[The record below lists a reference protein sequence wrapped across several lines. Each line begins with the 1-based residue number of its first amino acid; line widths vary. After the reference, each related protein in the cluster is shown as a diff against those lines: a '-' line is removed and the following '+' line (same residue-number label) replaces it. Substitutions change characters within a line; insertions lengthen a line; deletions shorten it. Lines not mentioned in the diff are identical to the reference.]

1 MIYMQKRIFELRAL
15 LHTHNYNY
23 YVKHAPTIS
32 DFEFDTLLKELQDLE
47 AQYPDLHDPN
57 SPTQRV
63 GSDIDTQFE
72 QEPHDSPMLSLA
84 NSYSFSDIEE
94 FDTRIKKAL
103 GDETIQYT
111 CELKYDGAAI
121 SLLYV
126 HGQLTRALTRGDG
139 TVGDNITANAKTIRT
154 IPLTLTAPFPE
165 KFEIRGEICMPHDK
179 FEEFNTERESQGE
192 QKFANPRNAAAG
204 SLKLRNS
211 AQVAKRPLVSFM
223 YYIPD
228 NQPHTSHFE
237 NLKAARKWGFHIPE
251 HAQLCNSLQEIFDFI
266 SKWTKKR
273 KTLNY
278 DIDGI
283 VIKVDSISQQKT
295 LGYTAKT
302 PRWAIAYK
310 FKAEQART
318 KITSID
324 FQVGRTGA
332 VTPVANLE
340 PVLLAGTTVKRAT
353 LHNADQ
359 INQLDLHTDD
369 YVFVEKGGEIIPKI
383 IKVDIQTRSLFAQK
397 ITFITHCPECNTQ
410 LVRLEGEAAYY
421 CPNQA
426 NCPPQITGKIEHFV
440 SRKAMNIALAE
451 ATIQQLYTHG
461 LLKNSADLYRLQ
473 YEQLVTL
480 ERFGDKSAT
489 NLIESIEASKQIP
502 FYRVLFALGIRYVG
516 ETVAK
521 KLAAACTS
529 IDTIMHASIQQLESI
544 DEIGIKIAESVKSHF
559 QNPAHVEIIEQ
570 LRKHGV
576 QLENT
581 ETATSPISN
590 KLDGKSIV
598 ISGRFSR
605 FSRDEIKELIEK
617 HGGKNVSSIS
627 SKTSIFLTGD
637 KVGPAKLER
646 AQKLNIP
653 IITEDLFY
661 SMIDI

>member
-1 MIYMQKRIFELRAL
+1 
-15 LHTHNYNY
+15 
-23 YVKHAPTIS
+23 
-32 DFEFDTLLKELQDLE
+32 
-47 AQYPDLHDPN
+47 
-57 SPTQRV
+57 
-63 GSDIDTQFE
+63 
-72 QEPHDSPMLSLA
+72 
-84 NSYSFSDIEE
+84 
-94 FDTRIKKAL
+94 
-103 GDETIQYT
+103 
-111 CELKYDGAAI
+111 
-121 SLLYV
+121 
-126 HGQLTRALTRGDG
+126 
-139 TVGDNITANAKTIRT
+139 
-154 IPLTLTAPFPE
+154 
-165 KFEIRGEICMPHDK
+165 
-179 FEEFNTERESQGE
+179 
-192 QKFANPRNAAAG
+192 
-204 SLKLRNS
+204 
-211 AQVAKRPLVSFM
+211 
-223 YYIPD
+223 
-228 NQPHTSHFE
+228 
-237 NLKAARKWGFHIPE
+237 
-251 HAQLCNSLQEIFDFI
+251 
-266 SKWTKKR
+266 
-273 KTLNY
+273 
-278 DIDGI
+278 
-283 VIKVDSISQQKT
+283 
-295 LGYTAKT
+295 
-302 PRWAIAYK
+302 
-310 FKAEQART
+310 
-318 KITSID
+318 
-324 FQVGRTGA
+324 
-332 VTPVANLE
+332 VANLE

-410 LVRLEGEAAYY
+410 LVRVEGEAAYY

-451 ATIQQLYTHG
+451 ATIRQLYTHG

-489 NLIESIEASKQIP
+489 NLIESIEASKHIP

-544 DEIGIKIAESVKSHF
+544 DEIGTKIAESITLHF

-581 ETATSPISN
+581 EAATSLISN

-598 ISGRFSR
+598 ISGTFSR
-605 FSRDEIKELIEK
+605 FSREEIKELIEK

-627 SKTSIFLTGD
+627 SKTNFFLTGD
-637 KVGPAKLER
+637 KVGPAKLEK
-646 AQKLNIP
+646 AQNLNIP
-653 IITEDLFY
+653 VITEDVFY